1 MKKLLG
7 IVVLGLLWS
16 NVGFTEIYLCDF
28 SSDKHREGKSNKVT
42 CAKNPEVVFSTKYR
56 KLEIWKHCDNEK
68 VFDADSITDVVVD
81 LKLKAVRWEEKIEQ
95 TEYSIKYMYNHY
107 LESGYSEEE
116 AKKAANFTYPPRHGF
131 FKIYSISE
139 GTEKIHFNKKLKKA
153 YDPEKIIKTKT
164 ISFRDS
170 IYDYHLYIPDIDH
183 GQSILT
189 EYVSNDDNSWIRMR
203 FGHCEKLER

>member
-1 MKKLLG
+1 MP
-7 IVVLGLLWS
+7 
-16 NVGFTEIYLCDF
+16 
-28 SSDKHREGKSNKVT
+28 
-42 CAKNPEVVFSTKYR
+42 KNEYQVICFMR
-56 KLEIWKHCDNEK
+56 
-68 VFDADSITDVVVD
+68 
-81 LKLKAVRWEEKIEQ
+81 IE
-95 TEYSIKYMYNHY
+95 TEYNKHELMTYK
-107 LESGYSEEE
+107 E
-116 AKKAANFTYPPRHGF
+116 AKKEANFTYPPRHGF

-170 IYDYHLYIPDIDH
+170 IYDYHLYIPDISH